1 MNKDA
6 YNAARHIRDLALDL
20 EKTGRLISL
29 MRTENQGDK
38 QERTDMVARNRNIQC
53 AIDDALALLV
63 EMVSD
68 SENRAGNFDQWFESE
83 YPDVEDRQ
91 EKYRMS
97 SGYQLALAGWSA
109 ATERAAKICESVNN
123 HDNPMTAID
132 CADEIRGN
140 K

>member
-1 MNKDA
+1 MNKEA
-6 YNAARHIRDLALDL
+6 NNAARHIRNLALEL

-29 MRTENQGDK
+29 MRTENQGEA
-38 QERTDMVARNRNIQC
+38 QERTDMVARNRGVQC
-53 AIDDALALLV
+53 ALDDALDILV
-63 EMVSD
+63 DMVPD
-68 SENRAGNFDQWFESE
+68 PENSTGNFDQWFSAE

-109 ATERAAKICESVNN
+109 ATERAAKICDGVNN
-123 HDNPMTAID
+123 YDNPMTAKD
-132 CADEIRGN
+132 CADKIRGT